1 MTTVDYLSALNTGGS
16 GLNIKQIV
24 DSIVNAE
31 TAPKKDLIDKKIEK
45 QNIAISDLATVVS
58 DLNDLK
64 TDVLNFKNKTKLV
77 TSSGNTTASSLTIST
92 PSVAKTFASDIN
104 ISNLATSQTLE
115 FSGFSLPTSSTGS
128 GTITIDFGQWLSGA
142 TTDNDSLYT
151 RASISSGTSLGT
163 PTSHSS
169 LKGTITLLSE
179 AEDLSTTS
187 FTVTG
192 TDMAGNTITETIT
205 GPTSGNSTQGSTVF
219 KTVSNIVPNN
229 TVVGGQVTVGHSAA
243 TFGSNSS
250 KSSKTVTISSGAT
263 LNTVA
268 NTLNGVDGVSANIIN
283 KGDGTYS
290 LLIRSDTGL
299 NNALRLT
306 VSETSGDAG
315 LSTFNTTSDNA
326 SHQTVAASDSTVN
339 VDGVNITRSSNTI
352 DDLFDGYTLN
362 LKTTTSSAFRISSTL
377 DKTAA
382 LSTLEDFID
391 TINSSRKKLNELT
404 RTGSQLVEEGSLK
417 SNVAVKN
424 IKDSINN
431 IIIGEIKG
439 FDNDSM
445 YLSELGVR
453 TNSDGT
459 LAIDETTFNKQI
471 DNNSTVFDSI
481 FNSLFSSNSPF
492 IKVEGAGIKPPK
504 AGVYSYVADISST
517 ELTSNASYASPQ
529 TIVVSSNTG
538 IEVGDFVTGNGIP
551 SSTTVT
557 AISGNTITLSNSIEN
572 NSTIV
577 SGTTISFK
585 NATLNGFAMTSI
597 TNANNIS
604 SFVSSGTSNDA
615 SGIKVTPSQDID
627 NAFIYYGKSLVDK
640 LSDLLTSALSDS
652 GSLEKS
658 KTNINERLLEFNTDL
673 DELDDKAELLTA
685 RYTEQFSSMEK
696 IVTSL
701 KSTGDY
707 MENML
712 KAWNDDD

>member
-1 MTTVDYLSALNTGGS
+1 MTVDYLSALNTGGS

-64 TDVLNFKNKTKLV
+64 SDVLNFKNKTKLV
-77 TSSGNTTASSLTIST
+77 TSTTNTTASSLTISS
-92 PSVAKTFASDIN
+92 PSTARTFSSDLN
-104 ISNLATSQTLE
+104 ITSLATSQTLE

-142 TTDNDSLYT
+142 STDNDSLFSK
-151 RASISSGTSLGT
+151 ASITSGSSLGT
-163 PTSHSS
+163 PISHSS

-179 AEDLSTTS
+179 GGDLSSTS

-192 TDMAGNTITETIT
+192 TDMAGNSVTETIT
-205 GPTSGNSTQGSTVF
+205 GPTFGNSTEGSQVF
-219 KTVSNIVPNN
+219 KTVTNIVPNN
-229 TVVGGQVTVGHSAA
+229 TVVGGQVTVGHNAA
-243 TFGSNSS
+243 TFGTNSA
-250 KSSKTVTISSGAT
+250 KSGKTVTISSGST
-263 LNTVA
+263 LNTLS
-268 NTLNGVDGVSANIIN
+268 NTLNNVEGVSTNIIN

-290 LLIRSDTGL
+290 LLIRSETGL

-306 VSETSGDAG
+306 VSEASGDAG

-326 SHQTVAASDSTVN
+326 SHQTVAASDASIN

-352 DDLFDGYTLN
+352 NDLFDGYTLD
-362 LKTTTSSAFRISSTL
+362 LKTTTSSSFRVTSSL
-377 DKTAA
+377 DKTTA
-382 LSTLEDFID
+382 LSTLKDFID
-391 TINSSRKKLNELT
+391 TINLSRTKLNEFT
-404 RTGSQLVEEGSLK
+404 RTGSQDVEEGSLK
-417 SNVAVKN
+417 SNIAVKN
-424 IKDSINN
+424 IKDGINRV
-431 IIIGEIKG
+431 ITGEIKG
-439 FDNDSM
+439 FGNNSM

-453 TNSDGT
+453 TNADGT
-459 LAIDETTFNKQI
+459 LTVDETTFNKQI

-481 FNSLFSSNSPF
+481 FNSLFSSNSPYL
-492 IKVEGAGIKPPK
+492 KVEGAGINPPK
-504 AGVYSYVADISST
+504 PGVYSYVADISST
-517 ELTSNASYASPQ
+517 ELTSNASYVSPQ
-529 TIVVSSNTG
+529 TIIVASTTG

-557 AISGNTITLSNSIEN
+557 SIVGSTITLSNTIEN
-572 NSTIV
+572 NSTIS
-577 SGTTISFK
+577 SGTSISFK
-585 NATLNGFAMTSI
+585 NATLNSYAMTS
-597 TNANNIS
+597 TTDSNNIS

-615 SGIKVTPSQDID
+615 SGIKVTPSQDVS

-640 LSDLLTSALSDS
+640 LSDLLTSTLSAS

-658 KTNINERLLEFNTDL
+658 KTNINDKLLGFNNDIS
-673 DELDDKAELLTA
+673 ELEDKANLLTA
-685 RYTEQFSSMEK
+685 RYTEQFTSMEK